1 MRRRAVDFRI
11 ILDHDPVLN
20 DGNSRG
26 RDLRVAVEF
35 CRREKYVV
43 RLPIS
48 CWRTRVNERRRLA
61 VDGTAGA
68 VGIIINLEGIEN
80 LDLIR
85 A

>member
-1 MRRRAVDFRI
+1 MRSGAVD
-11 ILDHDPVLN
+11 LLVVLHHDSILN